1 MWHQV
6 LHIDEQLRAEGLDAE
21 TKRRLE
27 ANRGRVIMGLGQRT
41 KSLLTMPE
49 YVKAITSIL
58 TMPGMHPE
66 FVSKNFEVFS
76 KGRTIEVW
84 PLEAGHAQLPSL
96 PALPQELGM
105 PSCSQM

>member
-1 MWHQV
+1 LTAKEELRLNEQDHRVAETEADMWHQV
-6 LHIDEQLRAEGLDAE
+6 LHIDDQLASERLDAE

-49 YVKAITSIL
+49 YVKVITQIL
-58 TMPGMHPE
+58 TMPGMHSE

-76 KGRTIEVW
+76 KERTIEV
-84 PLEAGHAQLPSL
+84 
-96 PALPQELGM
+96 
-105 PSCSQM
+105 